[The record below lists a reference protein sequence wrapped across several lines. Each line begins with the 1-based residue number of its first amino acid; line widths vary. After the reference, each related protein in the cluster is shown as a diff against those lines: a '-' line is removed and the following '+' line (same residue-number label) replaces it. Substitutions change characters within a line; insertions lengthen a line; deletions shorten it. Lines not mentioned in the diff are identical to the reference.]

1 MYRMMPCSSSR
12 AMQSQLLSVS
22 ARKSRSEP
30 KNAGGTGESPG
41 GSADN
46 AAEFMILAEA
56 VFSSWRGAR
65 ARLRW
70 VGRRLFTGRSHRIIT
85 YERKEYNMSRTE

>member
-1 MYRMMPCSSSR
+1 
-12 AMQSQLLSVS
+12 
-22 ARKSRSEP
+22 
-30 KNAGGTGESPG
+30 
-41 GSADN
+41 
-46 AAEFMILAEA
+46 MILAEA